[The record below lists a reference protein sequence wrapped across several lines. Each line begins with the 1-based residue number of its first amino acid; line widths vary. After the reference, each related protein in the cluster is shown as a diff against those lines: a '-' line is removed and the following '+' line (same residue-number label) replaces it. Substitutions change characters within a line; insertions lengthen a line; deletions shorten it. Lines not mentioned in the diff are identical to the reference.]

1 MRHLE
6 GTWCYIHPW
15 WGRGGTRVL
24 LVPLGPSLRPLHLIL
39 VSPSPVPLG
48 SWSPV
53 PPCCLRTLSHM
64 APGPFSPLF
73 PLCPRGLVSPP
84 PPQHVPKPF
93 LPTLVSPSPVT
104 PLMSPGVLEESEDV
118 LVNVTLVA
126 EEQAQE
132 NAELRKKKPP
142 YIPYEDEDPAA
153 ATQVRPLLV
162 SPHVPCMSP
171 LLQARH
177 PALSRVFL

>member
-1 MRHLE
+1 MVLHPPLV
-6 GTWCYIHPW
+6 GTWWHPCPAGAPW
-15 WGRGGTRVL
+15 PIPT
-24 LVPLGPSLRPLHLIL
+24 
-39 VSPSPVPLG
+39 SPSPHPGVPKSCSTGVLEPCPPLL
-48 SWSPV
+48 SPHAV
-53 PPCCLRTLSHM
+53 PYGPRSFL
-64 APGPFSPLF
+64 PPFSPVS
-73 PLCPRGLVSPP
+73 PRAGFPP
-84 PPQHVPKPF
+84 PPPNM
-93 LPTLVSPSPVT
+93 SPSPVT

-162 SPHVPCMSP
+162 SPRVPCMSP

>member
-1 MRHLE
+1 MVAPVSC
-6 GTWCYIHPW
+6 WCPLAHPYVPFTSSW
-15 WGRGGTRVL
+15 CPQVLFHWG
-24 LVPLGPSLRPLHLIL
+24 
-39 VSPSPVPLG
+39 
-48 SWSPV
+48 
-53 PPCCLRTLSHM
+53 
-64 APGPFSPLF
+64 PGALSPLAVSARCPIWPQVLSPPFF
-73 PLCPRGLVSPP
+73 PCVPEGWFPPP

-162 SPHVPCMSP
+162 SPHVPCMSS